1 LTLSRRAVERRTRA
15 PNVDDDDDDDDDATT
30 TRRIVNAFV
39 PW

>member
-15 PNVDDDDDDDDDATT
+15 PNIDDDDDDDDATT

>member
-15 PNVDDDDDDDDDATT
+15 PNVDDDDDDDDATT

>member
-15 PNVDDDDDDDDDATT
+15 PNVDDDDDDDDATT
-30 TRRIVNAFV
+30 TRRIVIVFV